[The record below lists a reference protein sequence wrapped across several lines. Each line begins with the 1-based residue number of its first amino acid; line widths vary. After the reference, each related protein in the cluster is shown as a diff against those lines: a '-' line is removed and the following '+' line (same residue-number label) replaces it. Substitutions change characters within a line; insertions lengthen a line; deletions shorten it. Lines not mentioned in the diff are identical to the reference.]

1 MLLAD
6 PVLKGFAERSVEPMR
21 VSIFGLGYVGAV
33 SAACLAERGHIVT
46 GVDPNG
52 EKVAL
57 INSGRA
63 PVVEAELAELTRR
76 GVAEKRLRATTDP
89 VAAVL
94 ESEVTFV
101 CVPTPSQT
109 NGNLDFRYV
118 ERVCAEIGA
127 ALREKRDYHVIV
139 IRSTILPGTLSGLAI
154 PTLERA
160 SGRRAGVD
168 FGVCHNPEFLRE
180 STAVA
185 DFRNP
190 PKTVIGATDSRSG
203 DIVHSLYEGVPGP
216 VIRCSI
222 EVSEMVKYADNTWHA
237 TKITFANE
245 IGKICKSLGLD
256 SHAVMDIFCK
266 DAKLNLSPYYLKP
279 GFAFGGSCLPKDL
292 RAITYHARSHDV
304 STPLLNSLM
313 FSNREQIEQGIAM
326 VLASRRKKIGV
337 LGFSF
342 KAGTDDL
349 RESPIVEVIERL
361 IGKGFDL
368 RLYDRNVNLAKLTGA
383 NREYIMKS
391 IPHIERLMMA
401 SVEEV
406 LDHADVLV
414 IGNRGEEFTGLAD
427 KLRSDQLVIDFVRIR
442 QIEERHANYAGI
454 CW

>member
-1 MLLAD
+1 M
-6 PVLKGFAERSVEPMR
+6 ERAVKPMR

-46 GVDPNG
+46 GVDPNA
-52 EKVAL
+52 EKVEL

-63 PVVEAELAELTRR
+63 PVVEAELAELTR
-76 GVAEKRLRATTDP
+76 GAVADRRLRATTDP
-89 VAAVL
+89 VSAVL
-94 ESEVTFV
+94 DSEITFV

-118 ERVCAEIGA
+118 ERVCAEIGG
-127 ALREKRDYHVIV
+127 ALREKRDFHVV
-139 IRSTILPGTLSGLAI
+139 ALRSTVLPGTSQGLAI

-190 PKTVIGATDSRSG
+190 PKTVIGATDSRSA
-203 DIVHSLYEGVPGP
+203 DLVHGLYEGVPGP
-216 VIRCSI
+216 VIRCAI

-256 SHAVMDIFCK
+256 SHAVMEIFCK

-304 STPLLNSLM
+304 STPLLNSLI

-326 VLASRRKKIGV
+326 VLASRRKKVGV

-391 IPHIERLMMA
+391 IPHIERLMVA
-401 SVEEV
+401 SVDAV
-406 LDHADVLV
+406 LDHADVIV

-427 KLRSDQLVIDFVRIR
+427 NLRSDQLVIDFVRIR
-442 QIEERHANYAGI
+442 QIEERHANYTGI

>member
-1 MLLAD
+1 M
-6 PVLKGFAERSVEPMR
+6 
-21 VSIFGLGYVGAV
+21 
-33 SAACLAERGHIVT
+33 
-46 GVDPNG
+46 DPNTA
-52 EKVAL
+52 KVEL

-76 GVAEKRLRATTDP
+76 AVSEKRLRATTDP
-89 VAAVL
+89 LSAVL
-94 ESEVTFV
+94 ETDVTFV

-109 NGNLDFRYV
+109 NGNLDFRYL

-127 ALREKRDYHVIV
+127 ALREKRDFHVV
-139 IRSTILPGTLSGLAI
+139 VVRSTILPGTLKGLAI
-154 PTLERA
+154 PTLEQA
-160 SGRRAGVD
+160 SGRKVGED

-190 PKTVIGATDSRSG
+190 PKTVIGASDSRAG
-203 DIVHSLYEGVPGP
+203 DIVQRLYEGFPGP
-216 VIRCSI
+216 LIRCAI
-222 EVSEMVKYADNTWHA
+222 EVGEMVKYADNSWHA

-313 FSNREQIEQGIAM
+313 FSNSEQVEQGIAM
-326 VLASRRKKIGV
+326 VLAARHKKVGV

-349 RESPIVEVIERL
+349 RESPLVEVIERL

-368 RLYDRNVNLAKLTGA
+368 QLYDRNVNLAKLTGA
-383 NREYIMKS
+383 NRDYILNH
-391 IPHIERLMMA
+391 IPHIACLMRESMQEVMA
-401 SVEEV
+401 
-406 LDHADVLV
+406 HADVVV
-414 IGNRGEEFTGLAD
+414 IGNSAPEFTQVPGL
-427 KLRSDQLVIDFVRIR
+427 LREGQKVIDLVRIKADFR
-442 QIEERHANYAGI
+442 GSAQYAGI

>member
-1 MLLAD
+1 M
-6 PVLKGFAERSVEPMR
+6 K

-33 SAACLAERGHIVT
+33 SAACLAERGHMVI
-46 GVDPNG
+46 GVDPNVD
-52 EKVAL
+52 KVEL

-76 GVAEKRLRATTDP
+76 AVSEKRLRATTDA
-89 VAAVL
+89 VSAVL
-94 ESEVTFV
+94 DSEITFV

-109 NGNLDFRYV
+109 NGNLDFRYL
-118 ERVCAEIGA
+118 ERVCSEIGS
-127 ALREKRDYHVIV
+127 ALLEKRSFHVV
-139 IRSTILPGTLSGLAI
+139 VVRSTILPGTVKGLVI

-160 SGRRAGVD
+160 SGRRVGED
-168 FGVCHNPEFLRE
+168 FGVCNNPEFLRE

-190 PKTVIGATDSRSG
+190 SKTVIGASDSRSG
-203 DIVHSLYEGVPGP
+203 DLVQSLYDGFPGA
-216 VIRCSI
+216 VIRCPV
-222 EVSEMVKYADNTWHA
+222 EVGEMVKYADNSWHA
-237 TKITFANE
+237 TKVTFANE
-245 IGKICKSLGLD
+245 IGKICKSVGVD

-266 DAKLNLSPYYLKP
+266 DAKLNLSSYYLKP

-292 RAITYHARSHDV
+292 RAITYHARSRDV

-313 FSNREQIEQGIAM
+313 FSNGEQIEQGIAM
-326 VLASRRKKIGV
+326 VLASRRKKVGV

-342 KAGTDDL
+342 KAGTDYL
-349 RESPIVEVIERL
+349 RESPLVEVIERL

-391 IPHIERLMMA
+391 IPHIERLMVT
-401 SVEEV
+401 SVEQV

-414 IGNRGEEFTGLAD
+414 IGNRGEEFTGLANH
-427 KLRSDQLVIDFVRIR
+427 LRPDQLVIDFVRIR

>member
-1 MLLAD
+1 
-6 PVLKGFAERSVEPMR
+6 MR

-33 SAACLAERGHIVT
+33 SAACLAERGHLVI
-46 GVDPNG
+46 GVDPNAA
-52 EKVAL
+52 KVEL

-76 GVAEKRLRATTDP
+76 AVSQQRLTATSDP
-89 VAAVL
+89 VSAVL
-94 ESEVTFV
+94 ESDITFV

-109 NGNLDFRYV
+109 NGNLDFRYL
-118 ERVCAEIGA
+118 ERVCGEIGA
-127 ALREKRDYHVIV
+127 ALREKRAFHVV
-139 IRSTILPGTLSGLAI
+139 VVRSTILPGTLQGLAI
-154 PTLERA
+154 PALERT
-160 SGRRAGVD
+160 SGLRAGED

-190 PKTVIGATDSRSG
+190 AKTVIGTTDSRSG
-203 DIVHSLYEGVPGP
+203 DIVQSLYEGVPGA
-216 VIRCSI
+216 VIRCAI
-222 EVSEMVKYADNTWHA
+222 EVSEMVKYADNSWHA

-292 RAITYHARSHDV
+292 RALTYHARSHDV

-313 FSNREQIEQGIAM
+313 FSNGEQIEQGIAM
-326 VLASRRKKIGV
+326 VLASRRKKVGV

-349 RESPIVEVIERL
+349 RESPLVEVIERL
-361 IGKGFDL
+361 M
-368 RLYDRNVNLAKLTGA
+368 V
-383 NREYIMKS
+383 
-391 IPHIERLMMA
+391 A
-401 SVEEV
+401 SVEQV
-406 LDHADVLV
+406 LDHAEVIV
-414 IGNRGEEFTGLAD
+414 IGNRGEEFAALAER
-427 KLRSDQLVIDFVRIR
+427 LRPDQLVIDFVRIR
-442 QIEERHANYAGI
+442 QIEERHEKYAGI

>member
-1 MLLAD
+1 
-6 PVLKGFAERSVEPMR
+6 MR
-21 VSIFGLGYVGAV
+21 ISIFGLGYVGAV
-33 SAACLAERGHIVT
+33 SAACLAERGHTVT
-46 GVDPNG
+46 GVDPNPQ
-52 EKVAL
+52 KVEL

-63 PVVEAELAELTRR
+63 PVVEAELAELTRAA
-76 GVAEKRLRATTDP
+76 VSAQRLRATSDP
-89 VAAVL
+89 LTAVL
-94 ESEVTFV
+94 ESDVTFV

-109 NGNLDFRYV
+109 NGNLDFRYI

-127 ALREKRDYHVIV
+127 ALREKRDFHVV
-139 IRSTILPGTLSGLAI
+139 VVRSTILPGTLKTLAI

-160 SGRRAGVD
+160 SGRRAGED

-185 DFRNP
+185 DFRDP
-190 PKTVIGATDSRSG
+190 PKTVIGTTDPRSG
-203 DIVHSLYEGVPGP
+203 DIVQGLYEGIPGP
-216 VIRCSI
+216 VIRCPI
-222 EVSEMVKYADNTWHA
+222 EVAEMVKYADNSWHA
-237 TKITFANE
+237 TKVTFANE
-245 IGKICKSLGLD
+245 VGKICKSLGVD

-266 DAKLNLSPYYLKP
+266 DAKLNLSSYYLTP

-313 FSNREQIEQGIAM
+313 FSNREQVEQGIAM
-326 VLASRRKKIGV
+326 VMAARRRKVGL

-349 RESPIVEVIERL
+349 RESPLVEVIERL

-368 RLYDRNVNLAKLTGA
+368 RLYDRNVNIAKLTGA

-391 IPHIERLMMA
+391 IPHIERLMVA
-401 SVEEV
+401 SVAEV
-406 LDHADVLV
+406 LDHADVIV
-414 IGNRGEEFTGLAD
+414 IGNRGEEFTGLAGR
-427 KLRSDQLVIDFVRIR
+427 LRPDQLVIDFVRIR
-442 QIEERHANYAGI
+442 QIEERHANYTGI

>member
-1 MLLAD
+1 
-6 PVLKGFAERSVEPMR
+6 MR

-33 SAACLAERGHIVT
+33 SAACLAERGHVVT
-46 GVDPNG
+46 GVDPNSD
-52 EKVAL
+52 KVEL

-76 GVAEKRLRATTDP
+76 AVAEKRLRATSDA
-89 VAAVL
+89 VSAVL
-94 ESEVTFV
+94 DSEITFV

-109 NGNLDFRYV
+109 NGNLDFRYL
-118 ERVCAEIGA
+118 ERVCVEIGT
-127 ALREKRDYHVIV
+127 ALREKRDFHVV
-139 IRSTILPGTLSGLAI
+139 VVRSTILPGTLKGLII

-160 SGRRAGVD
+160 SGRRAGED

-245 IGKICKSLGLD
+245 IGKICKSLGVD

-266 DAKLNLSPYYLKP
+266 DTKLNLSPYYLRP

-292 RAITYHARSHDV
+292 RALTYRARSRDV
-304 STPLLNSLM
+304 TTPLLNSLL
-313 FSNREQIEQGIAM
+313 FSNREQIEHGLNLIMATQKKTVGI
-326 VLASRRKKIGV
+326 

-349 RESPIVEVIERL
+349 RESPLVEVIERL
-361 IGKGFDL
+361 LGKGYDL
-368 RLYDRNVNLAKLTGA
+368 RLYDRNVNIAKLTGA
-383 NREYIMKS
+383 NREYIMKV
-391 IPHIERLMMA
+391 IPHIERLMVN
-401 SVEEV
+401 SVQEV
-406 LDHADVLV
+406 LDHAEVIV
-414 IGNRGEEFTGLAD
+414 IGNNAQEFAD
-427 KLRSDQLVIDFVRIR
+427 VAPLLRPEQQVIDFVRIR
-442 QIEERHANYAGI
+442 KLEENHARYTGI

>member
-1 MLLAD
+1 L
-6 PVLKGFAERSVEPMR
+6 VVRSVSSITMR
-21 VSIFGLGYVGAV
+21 ISIFGLGYVGAV
-33 SAACLAERGHIVT
+33 SAACLADRGHWVT
-46 GVDPNG
+46 GVDPNPD
-52 EKVAL
+52 KVEL

-63 PVVEAELAELTRR
+63 AVVEAELGELTQRA
-76 GVAEKRLRATTDP
+76 VSEKRLRATTDAP
-89 VAAVL
+89 SAIL
-94 ESEVTFV
+94 DSEVTFI

-109 NGNLDFRYV
+109 NGNLDFRYI

-127 ALREKRDYHVIV
+127 ALREKRAFHVV
-139 IRSTILPGTLSGLAI
+139 VVRSTILPGTLRGLVM

-160 SGRRAGVD
+160 SGRRAGQD

-203 DIVHSLYEGVPGP
+203 DIVQSLYEGLPGP
-216 VIRCSI
+216 LIRCAV
-222 EVSEMVKYADNTWHA
+222 EVGEMVKYADNSWHA
-237 TKITFANE
+237 TKVTFANE
-245 IGKICKSLGLD
+245 IGKICKSLGVD

-292 RAITYHARSHDV
+292 RALTYQARSHDV

-313 FSNREQIEQGIAM
+313 FSNHEQIEQGIAM
-326 VLASRRKKIGV
+326 VLAARRKKVGL

-349 RESPIVEVIERL
+349 RESPLVEVIERL
-361 IGKGFDL
+361 LGKGFDL

-391 IPHIERLMMA
+391 IPHIERLMVA
-401 SVEEV
+401 SVGEV
-406 LDHADVLV
+406 LDHADVIV
-414 IGNRGEEFTGLAD
+414 IGNRAEEFTGLAER
-427 KLRSDQLVIDFVRIR
+427 LRPDQFVIDFVRIP
-442 QIEERHANYAGI
+442 QIEQRHANYAGI

>member
-1 MLLAD
+1 M
-6 PVLKGFAERSVEPMR
+6 K

-33 SAACLAERGHIVT
+33 SAACLAERGHMVI
-46 GVDPNG
+46 GVDPNVD
-52 EKVAL
+52 KVEL

-76 GVAEKRLRATTDP
+76 AVSEKRLRATTDA
-89 VAAVL
+89 VSAVL
-94 ESEVTFV
+94 DSEITFV

-109 NGNLDFRYV
+109 NGNLYFRYL
-118 ERVCAEIGA
+118 ERVCSEIGS
-127 ALREKRDYHVIV
+127 ALLEKRSFHVV
-139 IRSTILPGTLSGLAI
+139 VVRSTILPGTVKGLVI

-160 SGRRAGVD
+160 SGRRVGED
-168 FGVCHNPEFLRE
+168 FGVCNNPEFLRE

-190 PKTVIGATDSRSG
+190 SKTVIGASDSRSG
-203 DIVHSLYEGVPGP
+203 DLVQSLYDGFPGA
-216 VIRCSI
+216 VIRCPV
-222 EVSEMVKYADNTWHA
+222 EVGEMVKYADNSWHA
-237 TKITFANE
+237 TKVTFANE
-245 IGKICKSLGLD
+245 IGKICKSVGVD

-266 DAKLNLSPYYLKP
+266 DAKLNLSSYYLKP

-292 RAITYHARSHDV
+292 RAITYHARSRDV

-313 FSNREQIEQGIAM
+313 FSNGEQIEQGIAM
-326 VLASRRKKIGV
+326 VLASRRKKVGV

-349 RESPIVEVIERL
+349 RESPLVEVIERL

-391 IPHIERLMMA
+391 IPHIERLMVA
-401 SVEEV
+401 SVEQV

-414 IGNRGEEFTGLAD
+414 IGNRGEEFTGLANH
-427 KLRSDQLVIDFVRIR
+427 LRPDQLVIDFVRIR

-454 CW
+454 

>member
-1 MLLAD
+1 
-6 PVLKGFAERSVEPMR
+6 VV
-21 VSIFGLGYVGAV
+21 I
-33 SAACLAERGHIVT
+33 
-46 GVDPNG
+46 GVDPNAD
-52 EKVAL
+52 KVEL

-76 GVAEKRLRATTDP
+76 AVSEKRLRATTDP
-89 VAAVL
+89 LAAVL
-94 ESEVTFV
+94 ESEITFV

-109 NGNLDFRYV
+109 NGNLDFRYI
-118 ERVCAEIGA
+118 ERVCVEIGE
-127 ALREKRDYHVIV
+127 ALKEKRDFHVV
-139 IRSTILPGTLSGLAI
+139 VVRSTILPGTLKGLVI
-154 PTLERA
+154 PTLERV
-160 SGRRAGVD
+160 SGKRVGED

-190 PKTVIGATDSRSG
+190 PKTVIGATDSRAG
-203 DIVHSLYEGVPGP
+203 DIVQSLYEGVPGP
-216 VIRCSI
+216 VIRCAV
-222 EVSEMVKYADNTWHA
+222 EVGEMVKYADNTWHA

-313 FSNREQIEQGIAM
+313 YSNREQIEQGIAM
-326 VLASRRKKIGV
+326 VLAARHKKVGV

-349 RESPIVEVIERL
+349 RESPLVEVIERL

-383 NREYIMKS
+383 NRDYIMKS
-391 IPHIERLMMA
+391 IPHIERLMVA
-401 SVEEV
+401 SVEQV
-406 LDHADVLV
+406 LDHADVIV

-427 KLRSDQLVIDFVRIR
+427 KLRPDQLVIDFVRIR
-442 QIEERHANYAGI
+442 QIEERHGNYAGI

>member
-1 MLLAD
+1 
-6 PVLKGFAERSVEPMR
+6 MR
-21 VSIFGLGYVGAV
+21 ISIFGLGYVGAV
-33 SAACLAERGHIVT
+33 SAACLADRGHRVT
-46 GVDPNG
+46 GVDPNTD
-52 EKVAL
+52 KVEL

-63 PVVEAELAELTRR
+63 PVVEAELAELTQRA
-76 GVAEKRLRATTDP
+76 VSAKRLRATTDP
-89 VAAVL
+89 LAAVL

-109 NGNLDFRYV
+109 NGNLDFRYI

-127 ALREKRDYHVIV
+127 ALREKHEFHVVIV
-139 IRSTILPGTLSGLAI
+139 RSTILPGTLQGLAI

-160 SGRRAGVD
+160 SGRRAGTD

-180 STAVA
+180 STAVT
-185 DFRNP
+185 DFANP

-203 DIVHSLYEGVPGP
+203 DIVQSLYEGIPGP
-216 VIRCSI
+216 VIRCPV
-222 EVSEMVKYADNTWHA
+222 EVAEMVKYADNTWHA
-237 TKITFANE
+237 TKVTFANE
-245 IGKICKSLGLD
+245 IGKICKNVGVD
-256 SHAVMDIFCK
+256 SHAVMEIFCK

-313 FSNREQIEQGIAM
+313 FSNSEQIEQGIAM
-326 VLASRRKKIGV
+326 VLAARRKKVGL

-349 RESPIVEVIERL
+349 RESPLVEVIERL
-361 IGKGFDL
+361 LGKGFDL
-368 RLYDRNVNLAKLTGA
+368 KLYDRNVNLAKLTGA

-391 IPHIERLMMA
+391 IPHIERLMVG
-401 SVEEV
+401 SVGEV
-406 LDHADVLV
+406 LDHADVIV
-414 IGNRGEEFTGLAD
+414 IGNRGEEFTGLAGR
-427 KLRSDQLVIDFVRIR
+427 LRPDQLVIDFVRIP

>member
-1 MLLAD
+1 
-6 PVLKGFAERSVEPMR
+6 MR
-21 VSIFGLGYVGAV
+21 ISIFGLGYVGAV
-33 SAACLAERGHIVT
+33 SAACLAERGHLVT
-46 GVDPNG
+46 GVDPNPQ
-52 EKVAL
+52 KVEL

-63 PVVEAELAELTRR
+63 PVVEAELAELTRAAVSAR
-76 GVAEKRLRATTDP
+76 RLRATSDP
-89 VAAVL
+89 LTAVL
-94 ESEVTFV
+94 DSEVTFV

-109 NGNLDFRYV
+109 NGNLDFRYI

-127 ALREKRDYHVIV
+127 ALREKRDFHVV
-139 IRSTILPGTLSGLAI
+139 VVRSTILPGTLKSLAI

-160 SGRRAGVD
+160 SGRRAGED

-185 DFRNP
+185 DFRSP
-190 PKTVIGATDSRSG
+190 SKTVIGTDDSRSA
-203 DIVHSLYEGVPGP
+203 DIVQSLYEGIPGP
-216 VIRCSI
+216 VIRCPI
-222 EVSEMVKYADNTWHA
+222 EVAEMVKYADNSWHA
-237 TKITFANE
+237 TKVTFANE
-245 IGKICKSLGLD
+245 VGKICKSLGVD

-266 DAKLNLSPYYLKP
+266 DAKLNLSSYYLKP

-326 VLASRRKKIGV
+326 VMAARRKKVGL

-349 RESPIVEVIERL
+349 RESPLVEVIERL

-368 RLYDRNVNLAKLTGA
+368 RLYDRNVNIAKLTGA

-391 IPHIERLMMA
+391 IPHIERLMVA
-401 SVEEV
+401 SVAEV
-406 LDHADVLV
+406 LEHAEVLV
-414 IGNRGEEFTGLAD
+414 IGNRGEEFTGLAER
-427 KLRSDQLVIDFVRIR
+427 LRPDQLVIDFVRIR
-442 QIEERHANYAGI
+442 QIEERHANYTGI

>member
-1 MLLAD
+1 
-6 PVLKGFAERSVEPMR
+6 MR
-21 VSIFGLGYVGAV
+21 ISIFGLGYVGAV
-33 SAACLAERGHIVT
+33 SAACLAERGHWVT
-46 GVDPNG
+46 GVDPNTD
-52 EKVAL
+52 KVEL

-63 PVVEAELAELTRR
+63 PVVEAELAELTRGAVSAR
-76 GVAEKRLRATTDP
+76 RLRATTDP
-89 VAAVL
+89 VSAVL

-118 ERVCAEIGA
+118 ERVCGEIGA
-127 ALREKRDYHVIV
+127 ALRAKQDFHVIV
-139 IRSTILPGTLSGLAI
+139 VRSTILPGTLTGLVI

-160 SGRRAGVD
+160 SGRRAGED

-180 STAVA
+180 GTAVA

-190 PKTVIGATDSRSG
+190 PKTVIGATDPRSG
-203 DIVHSLYEGVPGP
+203 DRVQSLYDGVPGR
-216 VIRCSI
+216 VIRCGI
-222 EVSEMVKYADNTWHA
+222 DVAEMVKYADNTWHA
-237 TKITFANE
+237 TKVIFANE
-245 IGKICKSLGLD
+245 IGKICKTVGVD
-256 SHAVMDIFCK
+256 SHAVMDIFCQ

-313 FSNREQIEQGIAM
+313 FSNGEQIEQGISM
-326 VLASRRKKIGV
+326 VLAARRKKVGV

-349 RESPIVEVIERL
+349 RESPLVEVIERL

-368 RLYDRNVNLAKLTGA
+368 RLYDRNVNIAKLTGA

-391 IPHIERLMMA
+391 IPHIERLMVA
-401 SVEEV
+401 SVAQV
-406 LDHADVLV
+406 LEHADVIV
-414 IGNRGEEFTGLAD
+414 IGNRGEEFAGLAD
-427 KLRSDQLVIDFVRIR
+427 RLRPDQLVIDFVRIR

>member
-1 MLLAD
+1 
-6 PVLKGFAERSVEPMR
+6 MR

-33 SAACLAERGHIVT
+33 SAACLADRGHVVT
-46 GVDPNG
+46 GVDPNP
-52 EKVAL
+52 EKVEL

-63 PVVEAELAELTRR
+63 PVVESELAELTRQA
-76 GVAEKRLRATTDP
+76 VSAKRLRATRDP
-89 VAAVL
+89 LSAVL
-94 ESEVTFV
+94 DSDVTFV

-109 NGNLDFRYV
+109 NGNLDFRYL
-118 ERVCAEIGA
+118 ERVCLEIGA
-127 ALREKRDYHVIV
+127 ALREKRTFHVV
-139 IRSTILPGTLSGLAI
+139 VVRSTILPGTLKGLAI

-160 SGRRAGVD
+160 SGRRVGED

-203 DIVHSLYEGVPGP
+203 DIVQSLYEGFPGP
-216 VIRCSI
+216 VIRCDV
-222 EVSEMVKYADNTWHA
+222 EVGEMVKYADNTWHA

-256 SHAVMDIFCK
+256 SHAVMEIFCK

-292 RAITYHARSHDV
+292 RALTYHARSHDV

-313 FSNREQIEQGIAM
+313 FSNREQIEQGLAM

-349 RESPIVEVIERL
+349 RESPLVEVIERL
-361 IGKGFDL
+361 LGKGFDL
-368 RLYDRNVNLAKLTGA
+368 KLYDRNVNLAKLTGA

-391 IPHIERLMMA
+391 IPHIERLMVT
-401 SVEEV
+401 SLEEV
-406 LDHADVLV
+406 LNHADVIV
-414 IGNRGEEFTGLAD
+414 IGNRGEEFTGVAE
-427 KLRSDQLVIDFVRIR
+427 KLRPDQLVIDFVRIR
-442 QIEERHANYAGI
+442 QIEEQHANYAGI

>member
-1 MLLAD
+1 M
-6 PVLKGFAERSVEPMR
+6 KI
-21 VSIFGLGYVGAV
+21 SIFGLGYVGAV
-33 SAACLAERGHIVT
+33 SAACLAERGHTVT
-46 GVDPNG
+46 GVDPNAD
-52 EKVAL
+52 KVEL

-63 PVVEAELAELTRR
+63 PVVEAELGELTREAVLA
-76 GVAEKRLRATTDP
+76 GRLRATRDP
-89 VAAVL
+89 LSAVL
-94 ESEVTFV
+94 ESEITFV
-101 CVPTPSQT
+101 CVPTPSQP
-109 NGNLDFRYV
+109 NGNLDFRYI
-118 ERVCAEIGA
+118 ERVCGEIGA
-127 ALREKRDYHVIV
+127 ALREKRAFHVV
-139 IRSTILPGTLSGLAI
+139 VVRSTILPGTLKGLVI
-154 PTLERA
+154 PTLERT
-160 SGRRAGVD
+160 SGRRAGED

-190 PKTVIGATDSRSG
+190 AKTVISATDARSG
-203 DIVHSLYEGVPGP
+203 DILQSLYEGLPGQ
-216 VIRCSI
+216 VIRCPM
-222 EVSEMVKYADNTWHA
+222 EVGEMVKYADNTWHA

-313 FSNREQIEQGIAM
+313 YSNGEQIEQGIAM
-326 VLASRRKKIGV
+326 VLAARHKKVGV

-349 RESPIVEVIERL
+349 RESPLVEMIERL

-391 IPHIERLMMA
+391 IPHIERLMVA
-401 SVEEV
+401 TVQEV
-406 LDHADVLV
+406 LDHAQVIV
-414 IGNRGEEFTGLAD
+414 IGNRAEEFAGLAGR
-427 KLRSDQLVIDFVRIR
+427 LRPEQLVIDLVRIR

>member
-1 MLLAD
+1 
-6 PVLKGFAERSVEPMR
+6 MR
-21 VSIFGLGYVGAV
+21 ISIFGLGYVGAV
-33 SAACLAERGHIVT
+33 TAACLAERGHVVT
-46 GVDPNG
+46 GVDPNAD
-52 EKVAL
+52 KVQL

-63 PVVEAELAELTRR
+63 PVVEAELAELTQRAVS
-76 GVAEKRLRATTDP
+76 GKLLRATGDP
-89 VAAVL
+89 LGAVL
-94 ESEVTFV
+94 ESEITFV

-109 NGNLDFRYV
+109 NGNLDFRYL
-118 ERVCAEIGA
+118 ERVCGEIGA
-127 ALREKRDYHVIV
+127 ALREKRAFHVV
-139 IRSTILPGTLSGLAI
+139 VVRSTILPGTLKGLLI

-160 SGRRAGVD
+160 SGGRVGAD

-185 DFRNP
+185 DFRSP

-203 DIVHSLYEGVPGP
+203 DIVQSLYEGFPGA
-216 VIRCSI
+216 VIRCAV
-222 EVSEMVKYADNTWHA
+222 EVGEMVKYADNTWHA

-256 SHAVMDIFCK
+256 SHAVMEIFCK

-292 RAITYHARSHDV
+292 RAITYQARSHDV

-313 FSNREQIEQGIAM
+313 FSNGEQIEQGIAM
-326 VLASRRKKIGV
+326 VLAARRKKVGV

-349 RESPIVEVIERL
+349 RESPLVEVIERL
-361 IGKGFDL
+361 LGKGFDL

-391 IPHIERLMMA
+391 IPHIERLMVA
-401 SVEEV
+401 SVAEV
-406 LDHADVLV
+406 LEHADVIV

-427 KLRSDQLVIDFVRIR
+427 KLRPDQLVIDFVRIR
-442 QIEERHANYAGI
+442 QIEEHHANYAGI

>member
-1 MLLAD
+1 
-6 PVLKGFAERSVEPMR
+6 MR

-33 SAACLAERGHIVT
+33 SAACLAERGHSVI
-46 GVDPNG
+46 GVDPNAD
-52 EKVAL
+52 KVAL

-76 GVAEKRLRATTDP
+76 AVTEKRLRATSDP
-89 VAAVL
+89 LSAVL
-94 ESEVTFV
+94 DSEVTLV

-109 NGNLDFRYV
+109 NGNLDFRFL
-118 ERVCAEIGA
+118 ERVCGEIGA
-127 ALREKRDYHVIV
+127 ALREKSDFHVVV
-139 IRSTILPGTLSGLAI
+139 IRSTILPGTVKGLII

-160 SGRRAGVD
+160 SGRRAGED
-168 FGVCHNPEFLRE
+168 FGVCNNPEFLRE

-190 PKTVIGATDSRSG
+190 PKTVIGTTDSRSG
-203 DIVHSLYEGVPGP
+203 DIVQSLYEGVPGP
-216 VIRCSI
+216 VIRCPI
-222 EVSEMVKYADNTWHA
+222 EVGEMVKYADNSWHA
-237 TKITFANE
+237 TKVTFANE
-245 IGKICKSLGLD
+245 IGKICKSVGVD

-313 FSNREQIEQGIAM
+313 FSNSEQIEQGIAM
-326 VLASRRKKIGV
+326 VLASRRRKVGV

-349 RESPIVEVIERL
+349 RESPLVEVIERL

-391 IPHIERLMMA
+391 IPHIERLMVA

-406 LDHADVLV
+406 LSHADVIV
-414 IGNRGEEFTGLAD
+414 IGNRGEEFAGLAE
-427 KLRSDQLVIDFVRIR
+427 KLRPDQLVIDFVRIR
-442 QIEERHANYAGI
+442 QIEERHASYSGI

>member
-1 MLLAD
+1 
-6 PVLKGFAERSVEPMR
+6 MR
-21 VSIFGLGYVGAV
+21 ISIFGLGYVGAV
-33 SAACLAERGHIVT
+33 SAACFAERGHEVT
-46 GVDPNG
+46 GVDPNT
-52 EKVAL
+52 EKVEL

-76 GVAEKRLRATTDP
+76 AVAAKRLHATTD
-89 VAAVL
+89 ALSAVL
-94 ESEVTFV
+94 GSEVTFV

-109 NGNLDFRYV
+109 NGNLDFRYI

-127 ALREKRDYHVIV
+127 ALREKAGFHVV
-139 IRSTILPGTLSGLAI
+139 VVRSTILPGTLRALAI

-160 SGRRAGVD
+160 SGRRAGED

-190 PKTVIGATDSRSG
+190 PKTVIGATDPRSG
-203 DIVHSLYEGVPGP
+203 DILQSLYEGIPGP
-216 VIRCSI
+216 LIRCAI
-222 EVSEMVKYADNTWHA
+222 EVGEMVKYADNSWHA
-237 TKITFANE
+237 TKVTFANE
-245 IGKICKSLGLD
+245 IGKICKTLGVD
-256 SHAVMDIFCK
+256 SHAVMDIFCQ
-266 DAKLNLSPYYLKP
+266 DAKLNLSPYYLRP

-313 FSNREQIEQGIAM
+313 FSNREQVEQGIAM
-326 VLASRRKKIGV
+326 VLAARHKKVGV

-349 RESPIVEVIERL
+349 RESPLVEVIERL

-368 RLYDRNVNLAKLTGA
+368 RLYDRNVNIAKLTGA

-391 IPHIERLMMA
+391 IPHIERLMVA

-406 LDHADVLV
+406 LEHAEVIV
-414 IGNRGEEFTGLAD
+414 IGNRGEEFTGLAG
-427 KLRSDQLVIDFVRIR
+427 KLRPDQLVIDFVRIR
-442 QIEERHANYAGI
+442 QIEERHAHYAGI

>member
-1 MLLAD
+1 M
-6 PVLKGFAERSVEPMR
+6 K

-33 SAACLAERGHIVT
+33 SAACLAERGHAVT
-46 GVDPNG
+46 GVDPNPD
-52 EKVAL
+52 KVDL

-63 PVVEAELAELTRR
+63 PVVEAELGELTRQAVSA
-76 GVAEKRLRATTDP
+76 GRLRATRDP
-89 VAAVL
+89 VSAVL
-94 ESEVTFV
+94 ESEITFV

-109 NGNLDFRYV
+109 NGNLDFRYI

-127 ALREKRDYHVIV
+127 ALREKRAFHVV
-139 IRSTILPGTLSGLAI
+139 VVRSTILPGTMKGLVI
-154 PTLERA
+154 PTLERT
-160 SGRRAGVD
+160 SGRRAGED

-190 PKTVIGATDSRSG
+190 PKTVIGTTDSRSG
-203 DIVHSLYEGVPGP
+203 DMLQSLYEGLPGP
-216 VIRCSI
+216 VIRCAI
-222 EVSEMVKYADNTWHA
+222 EVGEMVKYADNSWHA

-245 IGKICKSLGLD
+245 IGNICKSLGLD

-266 DAKLNLSPYYLKP
+266 DAKLNLSSYYLRP

-313 FSNREQIEQGIAM
+313 YSNREQIEQGIAM
-326 VLASRRKKIGV
+326 VLASRRRKIGV

-349 RESPIVEVIERL
+349 RESPLVEVIERL

-391 IPHIERLMMA
+391 IPHIERLMVA
-401 SVEEV
+401 TVEEV
-406 LDHADVLV
+406 LDHGDVIV
-414 IGNRGEEFTGLAD
+414 IGNRGEEFTRLAN
-427 KLRSDQLVIDFVRIR
+427 KLRPDQLVIDFVRIR
-442 QIEERHANYAGI
+442 QIEEHHANYAGI

>member
-1 MLLAD
+1 
-6 PVLKGFAERSVEPMR
+6 MR
-21 VSIFGLGYVGAV
+21 ISIFGLGYVGAV
-33 SAACLAERGHIVT
+33 SAACFAERGHEVT
-46 GVDPNG
+46 GVDPNT
-52 EKVAL
+52 EKVEL

-76 GVAEKRLRATTDP
+76 AVTARRLHATTD
-89 VAAVL
+89 ALSAVL
-94 ESEVTFV
+94 GSEVTFV

-109 NGNLDFRYV
+109 NGNLDFRYI

-127 ALREKRDYHVIV
+127 ALREKAGFHVV
-139 IRSTILPGTLSGLAI
+139 VVRSTILPGTLRALAI

-160 SGRRAGVD
+160 SGRRAGED

-190 PKTVIGATDSRSG
+190 PKTVIGATDPRSG
-203 DIVHSLYEGVPGP
+203 DILQSLYEGIPGP
-216 VIRCSI
+216 LIRCAI
-222 EVSEMVKYADNTWHA
+222 EVGEMVKYADNSWHA
-237 TKITFANE
+237 TKVTFANE
-245 IGKICKSLGLD
+245 IGKICKTLGVD
-256 SHAVMDIFCK
+256 SHAVMDIFCQ
-266 DAKLNLSPYYLKP
+266 DAKLNLSPYYLRP

-313 FSNREQIEQGIAM
+313 FSNREQVEQGIAM
-326 VLASRRKKIGV
+326 VLAARHKKVGV

-349 RESPIVEVIERL
+349 RESPLVEVIERL
-361 IGKGFDL
+361 LGKGFDL
-368 RLYDRNVNLAKLTGA
+368 RLYDRNVNIAKLTGA

-391 IPHIERLMMA
+391 IPHIERLMVA

-406 LDHADVLV
+406 LDHAEVIV
-414 IGNRGEEFTGLAD
+414 IGNRGEEFTGLAG
-427 KLRSDQLVIDFVRIR
+427 KLRPDQLVIDFVRIR

>member
-1 MLLAD
+1 LRTT
-6 PVLKGFAERSVEPMR
+6 PRRPFRSVQSNKMR

-33 SAACLAERGHIVT
+33 SAACLAECGHEVV
-46 GVDPNG
+46 GVDPNTA
-52 EKVAL
+52 KVEL

-76 GVAEKRLRATTDP
+76 AVAEKRLRATTDP
-89 VAAVL
+89 LSAVL
-94 ESEVTFV
+94 ETDITFV

-109 NGNLDFRYV
+109 NGNLDFRYL
-118 ERVCAEIGA
+118 ERVCTEIGA
-127 ALREKRDYHVIV
+127 ALREKSAFHVV
-139 IRSTILPGTLSGLAI
+139 VVRSTILPGTLKGLAI
-154 PTLERA
+154 PTLECA
-160 SGRRAGVD
+160 SGRRVGED

-190 PKTVIGATDSRSG
+190 PKTVIGASDSRSG
-203 DIVHSLYEGVPGP
+203 DIVQSLYEGFPGP
-216 VIRCSI
+216 VIRCAI
-222 EVSEMVKYADNTWHA
+222 EVGEMVKYADNSWHA

-313 FSNREQIEQGIAM
+313 FSNGEQIEQGIAM
-326 VLASRRKKIGV
+326 VLAARRKKVGV

-349 RESPIVEVIERL
+349 RESPLVEVIERL

-391 IPHIERLMMA
+391 IPHIERLMVT
-401 SVEEV
+401 SVQQV
-406 LDHADVLV
+406 LEHADVIV
-414 IGNRGEEFTGLAD
+414 IGNKGEEFTGLAEH
-427 KLRSDQLVIDFVRIR
+427 LRPEQLVIDFVRIR

>member
-1 MLLAD
+1 
-6 PVLKGFAERSVEPMR
+6 MR

-33 SAACLAERGHIVT
+33 SAACLADRGHMVI
-46 GVDPNG
+46 GVDPNA
-52 EKVAL
+52 EKVEL
-57 INSGRA
+57 INAGRA
-63 PVVEAELAELTRR
+63 PVVEAELADLTRR
-76 GVAEKRLRATTDP
+76 AVSTKRLRATRDP
-89 VAAVL
+89 VSAVL
-94 ESEVTFV
+94 ETEVTFV

-127 ALREKRDYHVIV
+127 ALREKRDFHVV
-139 IRSTILPGTLSGLAI
+139 VVRSTVLPGTLKSLAI
-154 PTLERA
+154 PILERT
-160 SGRRAGVD
+160 SGRRAGED

-203 DIVHSLYEGVPGP
+203 DWVQSLYEGIPGP
-216 VIRCSI
+216 VIRCAI
-222 EVSEMVKYADNTWHA
+222 EVSEMVKYADNSWHA
-237 TKITFANE
+237 TKIIFANE

-313 FSNREQIEQGIAM
+313 FSNGEQIEQGIAM
-326 VLASRRKKIGV
+326 VLAARRKKVGV

-349 RESPIVEVIERL
+349 RESPLVEVIERL

-368 RLYDRNVNLAKLTGA
+368 RLYDRNVNIAKLTGA

-391 IPHIERLMMA
+391 IPHIERLMVA

-406 LDHADVLV
+406 LEHADVIV
-414 IGNRGEEFTGLAD
+414 IGNRGDEFGELAER
-427 KLRSDQLVIDFVRIR
+427 LRPDQLVIDFVRIR